1 MKTNRQARLLL
12 MFLDDQHT
20 HEINI
25 SNHKRQYYH
34 PILGVYCID
43 RKLNIGQARW
53 ARYRRLVKLL
63 GTEEV

>member
-12 MFLDDQHT
+12 INVRDGYTHT
-20 HEINI
+20 VNI
-25 SNHKRQYYH
+25 SNHKRQHFSKY
-34 PILGVYCID
+34 GTYCSN

-63 GTEEV
+63 GTEEL

>member
-1 MKTNRQARLLL
+1 MKKNRQVRLMLADKYNP
-12 MFLDDQHT
+12 F
-20 HEINI
+20 ISVNI
-25 SNHKRQYYH
+25 SNRKTMFFGRTT
-34 PILGVYCID
+34 YCLN

>member
-1 MKTNRQARLLL
+1 MKTNRQARLMLIRP
-12 MFLDDQHT
+12 FAPREQT
-20 HEINI
+20 VNI
-25 SNHKRQYYH
+25 SKRKRLHYFGGEY
-34 PILGVYCID
+34 YCIN